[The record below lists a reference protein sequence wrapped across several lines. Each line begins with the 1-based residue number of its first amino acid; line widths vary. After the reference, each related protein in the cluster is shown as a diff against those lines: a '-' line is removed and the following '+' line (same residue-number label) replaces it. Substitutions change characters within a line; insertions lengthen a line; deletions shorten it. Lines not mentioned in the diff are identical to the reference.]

1 MLIRHALRTC
11 KGMPSMGLGVAMPK
25 QAVPCN
31 EREERTPRKE
41 KAPRGTVSQ
50 LIYRRRV
57 LRK

>member
-1 MLIRHALRTC
+1 
-11 KGMPSMGLGVAMPK
+11 MPK

-31 EREERTPRKE
+31 EREKCTSRME

-50 LIYRRRV
+50 LIYRRRA